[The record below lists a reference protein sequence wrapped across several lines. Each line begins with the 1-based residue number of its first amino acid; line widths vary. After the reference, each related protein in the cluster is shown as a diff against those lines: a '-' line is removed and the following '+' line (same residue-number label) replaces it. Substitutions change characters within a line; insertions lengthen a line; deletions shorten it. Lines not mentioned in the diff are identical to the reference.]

1 MGLLID
7 LLRRNIE
14 SLSNKNKFLLR
25 IGGFLITFTLILI
38 SGTSGWIIE
47 QASFSKVP
55 ILNISG
61 SIILIVL
68 LASTIA
74 YRSLRQSV
82 LAILNCLPEQ
92 PSNQDLEKARKKLS
106 HIVGRDVNHL
116 DKNEILRATAESA
129 SENSVDGIFAPM
141 FWMAIGI
148 IFWSLSTKLPG
159 PLTLALCFKASST
172 IDSMI
177 GYKKGDLIWLGY
189 AGAKLD
195 DLLTWIP
202 CRIVL
207 LTLPFVS
214 RRFYLIPKYIKE
226 ALVDG
231 KNDESPNSGY
241 SEAIFAH
248 CFQIK
253 MGGKNIYQG
262 ELIEKSI
269 LAINAPIANK
279 FSIKRMLN
287 GILYLELIWVLII
300 VILNY
305 LITIQFNQ

>member
-92 PSNQDLEKARKKLS
+92 P
-106 HIVGRDVNHL
+106 
-116 DKNEILRATAESA
+116 
-129 SENSVDGIFAPM
+129 
-141 FWMAIGI
+141 
-148 IFWSLSTKLPG
+148 
-159 PLTLALCFKASST
+159 
-172 IDSMI
+172 
-177 GYKKGDLIWLGY
+177 
-189 AGAKLD
+189 
-195 DLLTWIP
+195 
-202 CRIVL
+202 
-207 LTLPFVS
+207 
-214 RRFYLIPKYIKE
+214 
-226 ALVDG
+226 
-231 KNDESPNSGY
+231 
-241 SEAIFAH
+241 
-248 CFQIK
+248 
-253 MGGKNIYQG
+253 
-262 ELIEKSI
+262 
-269 LAINAPIANK
+269 
-279 FSIKRMLN
+279 
-287 GILYLELIWVLII
+287 
-300 VILNY
+300 
-305 LITIQFNQ
+305 